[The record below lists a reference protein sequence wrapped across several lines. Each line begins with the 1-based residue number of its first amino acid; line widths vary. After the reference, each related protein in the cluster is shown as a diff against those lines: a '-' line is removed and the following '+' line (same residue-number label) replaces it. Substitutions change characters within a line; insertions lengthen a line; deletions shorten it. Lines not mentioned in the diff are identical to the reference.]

1 MITPSKCAN
10 IARVKKQ
17 NEIIAALN
25 PLLRIELREGDKLQT
40 HYSDNNVVLEIPE
53 SSSGVPAGG
62 VPYGY
67 EEVAVNLCIGG
78 VVTPGSVLFKAD

>member
-1 MITPSKCAN
+1 MIIPSKCAN

-25 PLLRIELREGDKLQT
+25 PLLRIELREGEDLAV
-40 HYSDNNVVLEIPE
+40 HYSDNNVVLEM
-53 SSSGVPAGG
+53 PAGG

-67 EEVAVNLCIGG
+67 EEVAVNLCIDG
-78 VVTPGSVLFKAD
+78 VVTPGLVLFKAD

>member
-53 SSSGVPAGG
+53 SSSGVP
-62 VPYGY
+62 YGY